1 MLCPSS
7 LSTTMITTCI
17 TDSSRYAIKNTLCNM
32 FVVIIYSLLMFA
44 FCVVNAKE
52 TDDSLCILSLK
63 FTSVFLSQCRICR
76 KITNISRY
84 RFVFPKRFC
93 TLQLSQYLRA
103 DILYYYAQQAFY
115 PTRIKLASR
124 NKVSREITIQLNNY
138 AIKVSSKLYYCVFLA
153 IFSRKTSRRV
163 FVTVHKRNKR

>member
-1 MLCPSS
+1 MALLLLMLHVMLCPSS
-7 LSTTMITTCI
+7 LSTTMITTCT

-93 TLQLSQYLRA
+93 TLQLS
-103 DILYYYAQQAFY
+103 
-115 PTRIKLASR
+115 
-124 NKVSREITIQLNNY
+124 
-138 AIKVSSKLYYCVFLA
+138 
-153 IFSRKTSRRV
+153 
-163 FVTVHKRNKR
+163 